1 MLWKNLEGTGD
12 HKASKAWL
20 DVWKER
26 TGYTGTPPCGR
37 KGCGNTATLGG
48 HVKKVGSADNSW
60 YLLPLC
66 DSCNKLKDPFE
77 KKESMPVASAAK

>member
-48 HVKKVGSADNSW
+48 HVKKVGSTDNSW

-66 DSCNKLKDPFE
+66 DSCNKLKDSFE
-77 KKESMPVASAAK
+77 KKASVLVASAAK